1 MIKSYDEL
9 ELFISDRLSKL
20 RKQEDISAR
29 ELSLSLGLTESYINQ
44 VENGRLMPSMEV
56 LYYICEKFGISLKDF
71 FDDNTEEPVLIGRI
85 VKEIKKLDA
94 KSLEKLLE
102 FIQTIN

>member
-1 MIKSYDEL
+1 MLGSYEDVEAFVA
-9 ELFISDRLSKL
+9 ERLSKL

-44 VENGRLMPSMEV
+44 VENRRLMPSMEV

-71 FDDNTEEPVLIGRI
+71 LDDGTEEPVLINRI

-94 KSLEKLLE
+94 KALEKLLE
-102 FIQTIN
+102 FIETVN